1 MGMQKVE
8 VIEKLAKALVPL
20 KFIVKKICFPKNFWH
35 LSSRAPQTGKD
46 TISKTSQTRGSI
58 H

>member
-8 VIEKLAKALVPL
+8 GIEKLAKALVPL
-20 KFIVKKICFPKNFWH
+20 KFIIKKICFPKNFWH

-46 TISKTSQTRGSI
+46 TIS
-58 H
+58 